1 MKLLPLLLLL
11 ALPVVAQAQF
21 NFTTNSGAITI
32 TSYTGPG
39 GAVTIPDTTN
49 GYPVTSVGA
58 DAFSGTSLTS
68 VAIPNSVTSIGQAA
82 FYDCTRLT
90 SATIPDSVTSIGQ
103 AAFDECTSLTSVT
116 VPNGVTSIGEAAFID
131 CTSLTNATIP
141 NGVTG
146 IGEAAF
152 DGCTSLTS
160 VTIPHGVTGIGE
172 YAFSGSGLT
181 NVTIPNGVT
190 NIGDYAFEDCT
201 NLTSTYFQGNAPF
214 VDETIFSNDLATA
227 YYLPGTTGWSSTFGG
242 VPTTLWYQPQPQV
255 LSFEPSF
262 GVQNNQF
269 GFTISWATN
278 VSVIVQASTN
288 LANPVWLPVSTNL
301 LVGGTSYFSDLQW
314 TNYSWRFYRLN
325 SP

>member
-21 NFTTNSGAITI
+21 DFTTNSGAITI

-39 GAVTIPDTTN
+39 GAVTIPATTN

-58 DAFSGTSLTS
+58 NAFSGTSLTS
-68 VAIPNSVTSIGQAA
+68 VTIPNGVTSIGQTA
-82 FYDCTRLT
+82 FYDCTSLT
-90 SATIPDSVTSIGQ
+90 SVTIPNSVIGIGE
-103 AAFDECTSLTSVT
+103 AAFDECTSLTNVT
-116 VPNGVTSIGEAAFID
+116 IPNGVTSIGGAAFID
-131 CTSLTNATIP
+131 CTNLTSVTIP
-141 NGVTG
+141 NGVIG

-160 VTIPHGVTGIGE
+160 MTIPHSVTGIGE

-190 NIGDYAFEDCT
+190 SIGAFAFENCT
-201 NLTSTYFQGNAPF
+201 GLTSAYFLGNAPF

-227 YYLPGTTGWSSTFGG
+227 YYLPGTMGWGSTFGG
-242 VPTTLWYQPQPQV
+242 VPTTSWYQPQPQV
-255 LSFEPSF
+255 LSFEPTF

-288 LANPVWLPVSTNL
+288 LAHPVWLPVSTNL
-301 LVGGTSYFSDLQW
+301 LVGGTAYFSDLQW
-314 TNYSWRFYRLN
+314 TNYPGRFYRLS